1 MADDDTTTA
10 ASTADLNDDDVDDIC
25 DEFYTSTPKKSS
37 NKHESADN
45 NNDLLIMSDHQR
57 RKAFKNS
64 PSPINTQ
71 AKPRKRPTIVR
82 FRNET
87 KSNKGNMVNT
97 QGNTDNNLLRPTMSA
112 VTRSTEALDNRL
124 HESGMKRDSTTST
137 IPDDAGDLNSDS
149 SNEQKSH
156 VCMISLHTH
165 FSSLFPVL
173 THSFI

>member
-25 DEFYTSTPKKSS
+25 DDIDNFYTSTPKKSS
-37 NKHESADN
+37 KHESPDN

-64 PSPINTQ
+64 PSPINTP

-97 QGNTDNNLLRPTMSA
+97 QGTTDNNLLRPTMSA

-124 HESGMKRDSTTST
+124 HESGTKRDSTTST
-137 IPDDAGDLNSDS
+137 NPDEAGDQSSDS

-156 VCMISLHTH
+156 VCMISLPT
-165 FSSLFPVL
+165 LP
-173 THSFI
+173 